1 MIDRADPR
9 SPAWVER
16 APTYLGGHSTDR
28 IIFIFRAVGCSY
40 ARRPEGGCTNCGF
53 FAMTLP
59 PEHIM
64 SEDLIAQFD
73 SVFSGP
79 EAVTGVEEVDLYNS
93 GSFFADEEMPDNVR
107 THVYQRL
114 GKLPLSR
121 VLLESRP
128 EFITTERVRE
138 ARQLLGSV
146 ALEVGIGLE
155 SANDKV
161 REQFIR
167 KGFDLPAFERAAAV
181 LAEAGAGM
189 LTNVLLKPLGLE
201 EAAAVDDAAA
211 TGKYIFD
218 LARRLGLPTRVALQ
232 PVFVPPG
239 TPLEKEFLAGRYSPP
254 SLWSVVEVVRQ
265 LHSRGET
272 VVGLSEEGL
281 GPQRSPA
288 GCGKCDQALRQA
300 LRDYNRK
307 RTLDVFSG
315 LTCSC
320 R

>member
-1 MIDRADPR
+1 
-9 SPAWVER
+9 
-16 APTYLGGHSTDR
+16 
-28 IIFIFRAVGCSY
+28 
-40 ARRPEGGCTNCGF
+40 
-53 FAMTLP
+53 MTLP